1 MSPARGL
8 PKIRARL
15 TLWYAGTMIVLLLA
29 FTAVLHVAVTRAVER
44 NFDASVEESLQL
56 VRTFFRAEIRE
67 YHGVEATARHVGME
81 LVFPSR
87 RVEFTR
93 PDGSVLDTPAS
104 IAPSALE
111 PPMRTVE
118 IALDPLLAPGWH
130 VHLHASMAEAQRM
143 LARVDRWFAISIPLT
158 ALLTLLAGW
167 LVTGRTLAPVGA
179 MAAATERIVPGDPET
194 RLPVA
199 DPADEL
205 GRLGTRFNALLDRLD
220 QALAQQRR
228 FLADAEHELR
238 TPVTRMRSRVDLA
251 LLTAGSG
258 PDREALL
265 DVERELRRAS
275 QLLAELLLLARADA
289 EPFTGQLAR
298 GFLDDVALTA
308 LGACRAP
315 AVAAGVTLG
324 ASVVEEVPVRMD
336 ATLVERLVGILLD
349 NAIRYTPRGGAV
361 DLRVFPAEGRA
372 VLEVHDAGVG
382 IAAGDRDRV
391 FERFYRGADAR
402 RLQPEGSGLGLSIA
416 RWIAGRHDGHVTLT
430 ARPGGG
436 TIARVELPLQSS

>member
-56 VRTFFRAEIRE
+56 VRTFFRTEIGE
-67 YHGVEATARHVGME
+67 YHAVETTARHVGAE

-93 PDGSVLDTPAS
+93 PDGSVLSTPGLG
-104 IAPSALE
+104 APPRLE
-111 PPMRTVE
+111 PPVRTVE
-118 IALDPLLAPGWH
+118 IPLDPALAPGWRI
-130 VHLHASMAEAQRM
+130 HLHASMADAQRM

-158 ALLTLLAGW
+158 ALLSLLAGW
-167 LVTGRTLAPVGA
+167 LVAGRTLAPVGT
-179 MAAATERIVPGDPET
+179 MAAATERIIPGDPAT
-194 RLPVA
+194 RLPIA

-251 LLTAGSG
+251 LLTAAAG
-258 PDREALL
+258 PDREALI

-275 QLLAELLLLARADA
+275 QLLGELLLLARADA
-289 EPFTGQLAR
+289 EPYTGQLAR

-308 LGACRAP
+308 LRSWRAP
-315 AVAAGVTLG
+315 AATAGVTLV
-324 ASVVEEVPVRMD
+324 ASVMSETPARLD
-336 ATLVERLVGILLD
+336 ATLMERLIGTLLD
-349 NAIRYTPRGGAV
+349 NAIRYTPRGGTV
-361 DLRVFPAEGRA
+361 DLRVFPADGRA
-372 VLEVHDAGVG
+372 VLEVHDSGVG
-382 IAAGDRDRV
+382 IPPADRERV

-416 RWIAGRHDGHVTLT
+416 RWIAERHEGRLIL
-430 ARPGGG
+430 APREGGG
-436 TIARVELPLQSS
+436 TVARVELPLA

>member
-15 TLWYAGTMIVLLLA
+15 TSWYAGTMIVLLLA
-29 FTAVLHVAVTRAVER
+29 FTAVLHVAVTRAVQR

-56 VRTFFRAEIRE
+56 VRTFFRTELGE
-67 YHGVEATARHVGME
+67 YHAVEATAQHVGAE

-93 PDGSVLDTPAS
+93 PDGSVLATPGLG
-104 IAPSALE
+104 APPLLE
-111 PPMRTVE
+111 PPVRTVE
-118 IALDPLLAPGWH
+118 IALDPALAPGWRI
-130 VHLHASMAEAQRM
+130 HLHASMADAQRM
-143 LARVDRWFAISIPLT
+143 LGRVDRWLAISIPFT
-158 ALLTLLAGW
+158 VLLSLLAGW

-179 MAAATERIVPGDPET
+179 MAAATERIVPGDPGT

-251 LLTAGSG
+251 LLTAPAG
-258 PDREALL
+258 PDRDALV

-275 QLLAELLLLARADA
+275 QLLGELLLLARADA
-289 EPFTGQLAR
+289 APFTGQLAR
-298 GFLDDVALTA
+298 SFLDDVALTS
-308 LGACRAP
+308 LRAWRVP
-315 AVAAGVTLG
+315 AGTAGVTLS
-324 ASVVEEVPVRMD
+324 ASVVNEAPARMD
-336 ATLVERLVGILLD
+336 ATLMERLVGILLD
-349 NAIRYTPRGGAV
+349 NAIRYTPPGGTV
-361 DLRVFPAEGRA
+361 DLRVFPEGGRA
-372 VLEVHDAGVG
+372 VLEVHDSGVG
-382 IAAGDRDRV
+382 IPPGDRERV

-416 RWIAGRHDGHVTLT
+416 RWIAERHEGRLVLA
-430 ARPGGG
+430 ARDGGG
-436 TIARVELPLQSS
+436 TVARIELPLA